1 MGALPLPLPLPP
13 PPPAHPGGWD
23 PTREVPTGPSIGQVW
38 ADIQRAVG
46 IGTDTVVEPSVQARD
61 TDCAQT
67 SNQNACTT
75 CKLAQGYLT
84 PANYTIPYRQFR
96 DFDYQRRIA
105 NLYAAPEHFDYT
117 YGGTALDRMLAR
129 VPKSM
134 TEITITEWRH
144 GAIRFDGFWRS
155 RCTVVEAKGHY
166 QQFFE
171 SDGELQG
178 WARFRSP
185 NVVESW
191 MRQLSAQSLH
201 VHRQG
206 APAKLEWHFLQRLC
220 YEAASKAFGPLS
232 SACRYSP

>member
-96 DFDYQRRIA
+96 DFDYQCRIA
-105 NLYAAPEHFDYT
+105 NRYAAPERFDYT
-117 YGGTALDRMLAR
+117 YGGTTMDRLLAR
-129 VPKSM
+129 MPKSKN
-134 TEITITEWRH
+134 EITITEWRH

-155 RCTVVEAKGHY
+155 RCTVIEAKGHY
-166 QQFFE
+166 QQFFDRE
-171 SDGELQG
+171 GQLHA
-178 WARFRSP
+178 WAARRTPSILDSWLRQSRTQYAH
-185 NVVESW
+185 VVALGPSG
-191 MRQLSAQSLH
+191 R
-201 VHRQG
+201 
-206 APAKLEWHFLQRLC
+206 LEWHFLEPGC
-220 YEAASKAFGPLS
+220 FKAAQKAFDAL
-232 SACRYSP
+232 AAICRYSP